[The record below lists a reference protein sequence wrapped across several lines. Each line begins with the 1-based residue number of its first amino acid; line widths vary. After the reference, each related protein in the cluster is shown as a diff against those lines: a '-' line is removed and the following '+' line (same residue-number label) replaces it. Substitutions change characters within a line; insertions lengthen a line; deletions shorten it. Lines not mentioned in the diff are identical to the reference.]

1 MHFIN
6 VIKKSKK
13 GRTIAMKRMDFL
25 ATDGIGLNGLLY
37 ESKEQTET
45 VILAVHGMS
54 SNCFKKRDEVISSK
68 ANDAQIDYFCF
79 NNRGS
84 ELTRYIRR
92 NIDNKQEKILGGT
105 SYEDVLEGYEDIV
118 GAIIKLK
125 ELGYKNIYLQ
135 GHSLGCT
142 KIVYTYNELLEE
154 EEEELLSNVKGVI
167 LLSLIDIPKAIKVY
181 LGDKLDE
188 YLQLA
193 EQKEEKQQ
201 SLDLMPKEA
210 FIHPLSVKTFLRYT
224 RDNKEIDFANYG
236 EDSKF
241 EKLNQIKVPLMM
253 RWGNKN
259 EMILQKADELV
270 KIVNNSII
278 NSNKDIDYI
287 DGADHGYTGK
297 EEELANQIINFI
309 KK

>member
-1 MHFIN
+1 
-6 VIKKSKK
+6 
-13 GRTIAMKRMDFL
+13 MKRIDFL

-105 SYEDVLEGYEDIV
+105 TYEDVLEGYEDIV

-210 FIHPLSVKTFLRYT
+210 FIHPLSVRTFLRYT

>member
-1 MHFIN
+1 M
-6 VIKKSKK
+6 KK
-13 GRTIAMKRMDFL
+13 IDFL
-25 ATDGIGLNGLLY
+25 ATDGISLNGFLY
-37 ESKEQTET
+37 ESKEKTQS

-68 ANDAQIDYFCF
+68 ANDSQIDYFCF

-84 ELTRYIRR
+84 ELTKYIRR
-92 NIDNKQEKILGGT
+92 NIDDKQEKILGGT

-125 ELGYKNIYLQ
+125 ELGYTNIYLQ

-154 EEEELLSNVKGVI
+154 EEEELLSNIKGVI

-181 LGDKLDE
+181 LGDKLNE

-210 FIHPLSVKTFLRYT
+210 FIHPLSVKTFLRYA

-236 EDSKF
+236 EDSEL

-270 KIVNNSII
+270 TIVSNSII

-297 EEELANQIINFI
+297 EEELADQIINFI